1 MEYSN
6 FVAVVITSRPT
17 AKICSYQ
24 FDSFCGQMLNWFFLD
39 LDGEFGACSAFIMG
53 RPGIETA
60 ERCQDSAHLN
70 NKYKFND
77 IEI

>member
-1 MEYSN
+1 
-6 FVAVVITSRPT
+6 
-17 AKICSYQ
+17 
-24 FDSFCGQMLNWFFLD
+24 MLNWFFLD